1 MGELKILWNQD
12 KLKGSYSE
20 KKVIRSRREKNEAV
34 YYINIKLGENNM
46 YSLMF
51 QNSLSKNPLS
61 SIVAVV

>member
-12 KLKGSYSE
+12 KVKGSYSE
-20 KKVIRSRREKNEAV
+20 KKVIRSRRERNEAV

-51 QNSLSKNPLS
+51 
-61 SIVAVV
+61 